1 MTKRTALVSC
11 TAIMLA
17 AAIAACS
24 SSTSP
29 SSSSGNNPKP
39 PSSASKGDSVNLTG
53 TYDLAMFVFD
63 STDGGS
69 ASSSTD
75 ANDGA
80 TLTLNSTGYS
90 LTWTGSFLTNGN
102 QNTHGSYEA
111 VDTSSTAQ
119 RGTIALYDSVKAR
132 TQNGTYAMSNDT
144 LTVSI
149 PDGGGNGTD
158 ITIFIKQ

>member
-1 MTKRTALVSC
+1 MKKRTAIVSC
-11 TAIMLA
+11 TAIVLA

-29 SSSSGNNPKP
+29 SANNGNNPKT
-39 PSSASKGDSVNLTG
+39 PSSASKGDSVDLTG
-53 TYDLAMFVFD
+53 TYNLAVFTFD
-63 STDGGS
+63 STDGGT

-80 TLTLNSTGYS
+80 TLALTSNGYT
-90 LTWTGSFLTNGN
+90 LTWTGSFLNNGN